1 MVVTYNSAEVIGDC
15 LDALGGLAKVVVVD
29 NASSDGTVGIA
40 RSRAAVQVI
49 ENKENVGFAAAVNQ
63 GCEAAA
69 AHCTLILNPDAR
81 ATADLEPLWSAAEAH
96 GFAAGRLA
104 DWDGTTQRGFTVR
117 RFPSPFVLILE
128 VLGINRLLPGNPW
141 NRRYRYLDR
150 DPEASGWV
158 EQPAGACLAVR
169 ADVWRRVGGFDEE
182 FVPVWFEDVDF
193 AKRAQE
199 AGFPAWYCGE
209 VPFRHLGGHSVARQ
223 PETELRL
230 NWYSNLLRYVAKHHR
245 GVEYRLVCLA
255 VLLSLF
261 PRAVA
266 GMMRQRG
273 VAAVQA
279 YRAVGRMTLGRLV
292 SGVREHRKGSP
303 IIQPDPEREA

>member
-15 LDALGGLAKVVVVD
+15 LDALGGLEKVVVVD
-29 NASSDGTVGIA
+29 NASGDGTVGIA
-40 RSRAAVQVI
+40 RSRATVQVI

-63 GCEAAA
+63 GWQAAA
-69 AHCTLILNPDAR
+69 AGCTLILNPDTR
-81 ATADLEPLWSAAEAH
+81 AAADLEPLWAAAETY
-96 GFAAGRLA
+96 GFAAGRLVG
-104 DWDGTTQRGFTVR
+104 WDGTTQQGFTVR

-150 DPEASGWV
+150 DPEEPGWV

-169 ADVWRRVGGFDEE
+169 ADVWRSVGGFDEE
-182 FVPVWFEDVDF
+182 FAPVWFEDVDF
-193 AKRAQE
+193 AKRVRV

-209 VPFRHLGGHSVARQ
+209 VPFRHVGGHSVARQ

-245 GVEYRLVCLA
+245 GFEHRFVCLA
-255 VLLSLF
+255 VLLSLL
-261 PRAVA
+261 PRTVA
-266 GMMRQRG
+266 GMMRRQG
-273 VAAVQA
+273 VTTVRA
-279 YRAVGRMTLGRLV
+279 YRAVGRMTLGRLF
-292 SGVREHRKGSP
+292 SPVREHRQASQK
-303 IIQPDPEREA
+303 IQPDPEREA